1 MLRNLKIK
9 HIDVEYKLIIK
20 RKKIHLLLKRNQKKA
35 ISEKE
40 TVNFVLDFKF
50 KNGYV
55 HTGMYRKGPYGLRKP
70 HPMRLDCEM
79 HYGQFT
85 SGVCIKHIIADER

>member
-1 MLRNLKIK
+1 MQ
-9 HIDVEYKLIIK
+9 YKLIIK
-20 RKKIHLLLKRNQKKA
+20 RKSGKKIIFFLKETKKA

-40 TVNFVLDFKF
+40 TVNFVLNFKI

-70 HPMRLDCEM
+70 HAMRLDCEM